1 MPSLSLASSVH
12 MFVKSHNKLYYFRG
26 TMQHTA
32 SVETLPTAAQLQE
45 QAVQESITNRS
56 NGVTALRWTD
66 M

>member
-45 QAVQESITNRS
+45 KAVQEVHNKSK
-56 NGVTALRWTD
+56 
-66 M
+66 